1 MMRFPRSWKR
11 PPDPLFT
18 LYTTLP
24 EAFYPPHIQEFLNF
38 RYLLV
43 GGMGEVLAWDWEDL
57 ARKTDSLEWS
67 LNLPAGP
74 SCEINS
80 MVVERQEGNSR
91 I

>member
-1 MMRFPRSWKR
+1 
-11 PPDPLFT
+11 
-18 LYTTLP
+18 
-24 EAFYPPHIQEFLNF
+24 
-38 RYLLV
+38 
-43 GGMGEVLAWDWEDL
+43 MGEVLAWDWEDL